1 MHVLFVAPHF
11 PSYQRHFVRA
21 MHSVGAKVT
30 GIGEASLGHL
40 DGELKSWMVG
50 YEQVPSVCDE
60 QAMLD
65 AVRRV
70 QRRSYVDRLET
81 TIEAHILPTAAVR
94 EATGIPGLSVKAA
107 VLCRDK
113 PQMKE
118 HLRAHG
124 IPCAASDGIDSVDAA
139 VAFVRQHGYPIIIK
153 PRAGAGASGTS
164 RCDNDGQLAAALKE
178 AGVDRGQSVAI
189 EEFIEGHEGFY
200 DTMSV
205 NGVPVME
212 FVSHYYPNVLDAMRK
227 RLDAAAPVE
236 TSIQAPPLVQP
247 IDGLNVLR
255 ALDLS
260 KTIEDKQY
268 DKELEEAER
277 RLSLASRDPRF
288 RRTSVVAV
296 FEGSDAAGKGVI
308 AADNPYYEAAKLAFH
323 PDRAGDIYIVAKPY
337 QQLEGTISLGVNHG
351 RLGHQDLALTYL
363 RDAVAQRRRQGRP
376 DALAQALALL
386 GNAQLQAGEPRLAG
400 ASHREAI
407 ALLGPGAAPTL
418 RARRAAVASG

>member
-205 NGVPVME
+205 DGVPVME
-212 FVSHYYPNVLDAMRK
+212 FVSHYYPNVLDAMRNRWISPYIVSTN
-227 RLDAAAPVE
+227 RLDASGYDALKDLGRKVITTMGLGTTATHMEWFYGPKGLKFSEIGARPPGVGQWDVYAAGND
-236 TSIQAPPLVQP
+236 
-247 IDGLNVLR
+247 IDIYREWANAIVHGR
-255 ALDLS
+255 
-260 KTIEDKQY
+260 I
-268 DKELEEAER
+268 ER
-277 RLSLASRDPRF
+277 RPSRRFASGIIALRPDRDGRIVGYEGVEEVQRRF
-288 RRTSVVAV
+288 GEYVTKAHLPP
-296 FEGSDAAGKGVI
+296 AGTPTQGI
-308 AADNPYYEAAKLAFH
+308 EAGYMANAWIQMRH
-323 PDRAGDIYIVAKPY
+323 PDYDTMREIFEVIGRTIRVRAG
-337 QQLEGTISLGVNHG
+337 
-351 RLGHQDLALTYL
+351 
-363 RDAVAQRRRQGRP
+363 
-376 DALAQALALL
+376 
-386 GNAQLQAGEPRLAG
+386 
-400 ASHREAI
+400 
-407 ALLGPGAAPTL
+407 
-418 RARRAAVASG
+418 

>member
-124 IPCAASDGIDSVDAA
+124 IPCAASDGIDSIDAA

-205 NGVPVME
+205 NGEPVME
-212 FVSHYYPNVLDAMRK
+212 FVSHYYPNVLDAMRNRWISPYIVSTN
-227 RLDAAAPVE
+227 RLDASGYDALKDLGRKVITTMGLGTTATHMEWFYGPKGLKFSEIGARPPGVGQWDVYAAGND
-236 TSIQAPPLVQP
+236 
-247 IDGLNVLR
+247 IDIYREWANAIVHGR
-255 ALDLS
+255 
-260 KTIEDKQY
+260 I
-268 DKELEEAER
+268 ER
-277 RLSLASRDPRF
+277 RPSRRFASGIIALRPDRDGRIVGYEGVEEVQRRF
-288 RRTSVVAV
+288 GEYVTKAHLPP
-296 FEGSDAAGKGVI
+296 AGTPTQGI
-308 AADNPYYEAAKLAFH
+308 EAGYMANAWIQMRH
-323 PDRAGDIYIVAKPY
+323 PDYDAMREIFEIIARTIRVRAG
-337 QQLEGTISLGVNHG
+337 
-351 RLGHQDLALTYL
+351 
-363 RDAVAQRRRQGRP
+363 
-376 DALAQALALL
+376 
-386 GNAQLQAGEPRLAG
+386 
-400 ASHREAI
+400 
-407 ALLGPGAAPTL
+407 
-418 RARRAAVASG
+418 

>member
-40 DGELKSWMVG
+40 DAELKSWMVG

-205 NGVPVME
+205 NGEPVME
-212 FVSHYYPNVLDAMRK
+212 FVSHYYPNVLDAMRNRWISPYIVSTN
-227 RLDAAAPVE
+227 RLDASGYDALKDLGRKVITTMGLGTTATHMEWFYGPKGLKFSEIGARPPGVGQWDVYAAGND
-236 TSIQAPPLVQP
+236 
-247 IDGLNVLR
+247 IDIYREWANAIVHGR
-255 ALDLS
+255 
-260 KTIEDKQY
+260 I
-268 DKELEEAER
+268 ER
-277 RLSLASRDPRF
+277 RPSRRFASGIIALRPDRDGRIVGYEGVEEVQRRF
-288 RRTSVVAV
+288 GEYVTKAHLPP
-296 FEGSDAAGKGVI
+296 AGTPTQGI
-308 AADNPYYEAAKLAFH
+308 EAGYMANAWIQMRH
-323 PDRAGDIYIVAKPY
+323 PDYDAMREIFEIIARTIRVRAG
-337 QQLEGTISLGVNHG
+337 
-351 RLGHQDLALTYL
+351 
-363 RDAVAQRRRQGRP
+363 
-376 DALAQALALL
+376 
-386 GNAQLQAGEPRLAG
+386 
-400 ASHREAI
+400 
-407 ALLGPGAAPTL
+407 
-418 RARRAAVASG
+418 

>member
-40 DGELKSWMVG
+40 DAELKSWMVG

-94 EATGIPGLSVKAA
+94 EATGIPGLSVRAA

-205 NGVPVME
+205 NGEPVME
-212 FVSHYYPNVLDAMRK
+212 FVSHYYPNVLDAMRNRWISPYIVSTN
-227 RLDAAAPVE
+227 RLDASGYDALKDLGRRVITTMGLGTTATHMEWFYGPKGLKFSEIGARPPGVGQWDVYAAGND
-236 TSIQAPPLVQP
+236 
-247 IDGLNVLR
+247 IDIYREWANAIVHGR
-255 ALDLS
+255 
-260 KTIEDKQY
+260 I
-268 DKELEEAER
+268 ER
-277 RLSLASRDPRF
+277 RPSRRFASGIIALRPDRDGRIVGYEGVEEVQRRF
-288 RRTSVVAV
+288 GEYVTKAHLPP
-296 FEGSDAAGKGVI
+296 AGTPTQGI
-308 AADNPYYEAAKLAFH
+308 EAGYMANAWIQMRH
-323 PDRAGDIYIVAKPY
+323 PDYDAMREIFEIIARTIRVRAG
-337 QQLEGTISLGVNHG
+337 
-351 RLGHQDLALTYL
+351 
-363 RDAVAQRRRQGRP
+363 
-376 DALAQALALL
+376 
-386 GNAQLQAGEPRLAG
+386 
-400 ASHREAI
+400 
-407 ALLGPGAAPTL
+407 
-418 RARRAAVASG
+418 

>member
-205 NGVPVME
+205 DGVPVME
-212 FVSHYYPNVLDAMRK
+212 FVSHYYPNVLDAMRNRWISPYIVSTN
-227 RLDAAAPVE
+227 RLDASGYDALKDLGRKVITTMGLGTTATHMEWFYGPKGLKFSEIGARPPGVGQWDVYAAGND
-236 TSIQAPPLVQP
+236 
-247 IDGLNVLR
+247 IDIYREWANAIVHGR
-255 ALDLS
+255 
-260 KTIEDKQY
+260 I
-268 DKELEEAER
+268 ER
-277 RLSLASRDPRF
+277 RPSRRFASGIIALRPDRDGRIVGYEGVEEVQRRF
-288 RRTSVVAV
+288 GEYVTKAHLPP
-296 FEGSDAAGKGVI
+296 AGTPTQGI
-308 AADNPYYEAAKLAFH
+308 EAGYMANAWIQMRH
-323 PDRAGDIYIVAKPY
+323 PDYDTMREIFEVIGRTVRVRAG
-337 QQLEGTISLGVNHG
+337 
-351 RLGHQDLALTYL
+351 
-363 RDAVAQRRRQGRP
+363 
-376 DALAQALALL
+376 
-386 GNAQLQAGEPRLAG
+386 
-400 ASHREAI
+400 
-407 ALLGPGAAPTL
+407 
-418 RARRAAVASG
+418 

>member
-212 FVSHYYPNVLDAMRK
+212 FVSHYYPNVLDAMRNRWISPYIVSTN
-227 RLDAAAPVE
+227 RLDASGYDALKDLGRKVITTMGLGTTATHMEWFYGPKGLKFSEIGARPPGVGQWDVYAAGND
-236 TSIQAPPLVQP
+236 
-247 IDGLNVLR
+247 IDIYREWANAIVHGR
-255 ALDLS
+255 
-260 KTIEDKQY
+260 I
-268 DKELEEAER
+268 ER
-277 RLSLASRDPRF
+277 RPSRRFASGIIALRPDRDGRIVGYEGVEEVQRRF
-288 RRTSVVAV
+288 GEFVTKAHLPP
-296 FEGSDAAGKGVI
+296 AGTPTQGI
-308 AADNPYYEAAKLAFH
+308 EAGYMANAWIQMRH
-323 PDRAGDIYIVAKPY
+323 PDYDTMREIFEVIGRTVRVRAG
-337 QQLEGTISLGVNHG
+337 
-351 RLGHQDLALTYL
+351 
-363 RDAVAQRRRQGRP
+363 
-376 DALAQALALL
+376 
-386 GNAQLQAGEPRLAG
+386 
-400 ASHREAI
+400 
-407 ALLGPGAAPTL
+407 
-418 RARRAAVASG
+418 

>member
-30 GIGEASLGHL
+30 GIGEASLAHL

-139 VAFVRQHGYPIIIK
+139 VAFVRQHGYPVIIK

-178 AGVDRGQSVAI
+178 AGVDRGHSVAI

-205 NGVPVME
+205 NGEPVME
-212 FVSHYYPNVLDAMRK
+212 FVSHYYPNVLDAMRNRWISPYIVSTN
-227 RLDAAAPVE
+227 RLDA
-236 TSIQAPPLVQP
+236 SGY
-247 IDGLNVLR
+247 D
-255 ALDLS
+255 AL
-260 KTIEDKQY
+260 
-268 DKELEEAER
+268 KELGRKVITTMGLGTTATHMEWFYGPKGLKFSEIGARPPGVGQWDVYAAGNDIDIYREWANAIVHGRIER
-277 RLSLASRDPRF
+277 RPSRRFASGIIALRPDRDGRIVGYEGVEEVQRRF
-288 RRTSVVAV
+288 GEYVTKAHLPP
-296 FEGSDAAGKGVI
+296 AGTPTQGI
-308 AADNPYYEAAKLAFH
+308 EAGYMANAWIQMRH
-323 PDRAGDIYIVAKPY
+323 PDYDTMREIFEVIGRTIRVRAG
-337 QQLEGTISLGVNHG
+337 
-351 RLGHQDLALTYL
+351 
-363 RDAVAQRRRQGRP
+363 
-376 DALAQALALL
+376 
-386 GNAQLQAGEPRLAG
+386 
-400 ASHREAI
+400 
-407 ALLGPGAAPTL
+407 
-418 RARRAAVASG
+418 

>member
-40 DGELKSWMVG
+40 DAELKSWMVG

-94 EATGIPGLSVKAA
+94 EATGIPGLSVRAA

-205 NGVPVME
+205 NGEPVME
-212 FVSHYYPNVLDAMRK
+212 FVSHYYPNVLDAMRNRWISPYIVSTN
-227 RLDAAAPVE
+227 RLDASGYDALKDLGRKVITTMGLGTTATHMEWFYGPKGLKFSEIGARPPGVGQWDVYAAGND
-236 TSIQAPPLVQP
+236 
-247 IDGLNVLR
+247 IDIYREWANAIVHGR
-255 ALDLS
+255 
-260 KTIEDKQY
+260 I
-268 DKELEEAER
+268 ER
-277 RLSLASRDPRF
+277 RPSRRFASGIIALRPDRDGRIVGYEGVEEVQRRF
-288 RRTSVVAV
+288 GEYVTKAHLPP
-296 FEGSDAAGKGVI
+296 AGTPTQGI
-308 AADNPYYEAAKLAFH
+308 EAGYMANAWIQMRH
-323 PDRAGDIYIVAKPY
+323 PDYDAMREIFEIIARTIRVRAG
-337 QQLEGTISLGVNHG
+337 
-351 RLGHQDLALTYL
+351 
-363 RDAVAQRRRQGRP
+363 
-376 DALAQALALL
+376 
-386 GNAQLQAGEPRLAG
+386 
-400 ASHREAI
+400 
-407 ALLGPGAAPTL
+407 
-418 RARRAAVASG
+418 

>member
-205 NGVPVME
+205 DGVPVME
-212 FVSHYYPNVLDAMRK
+212 FVSHYYPNVLDAMRNRWISPYIVSTN
-227 RLDAAAPVE
+227 RLDASGYDALKDLGRKVITTMGLGTTATHMEWFYGPKGLKFSEIGARPPGVGQWDVYAAGND
-236 TSIQAPPLVQP
+236 
-247 IDGLNVLR
+247 IDIYREWANAIVHGR
-255 ALDLS
+255 
-260 KTIEDKQY
+260 I
-268 DKELEEAER
+268 ER
-277 RLSLASRDPRF
+277 RPSRRFASGIIALRPDRDGRIVGYEGVEEVQRRF
-288 RRTSVVAV
+288 GEFVTKAHLPP
-296 FEGSDAAGKGVI
+296 AGTPTQGI
-308 AADNPYYEAAKLAFH
+308 EAGYMANAWIQMRH
-323 PDRAGDIYIVAKPY
+323 PDYDTMREIFEVIGRTVRVRAG
-337 QQLEGTISLGVNHG
+337 
-351 RLGHQDLALTYL
+351 
-363 RDAVAQRRRQGRP
+363 
-376 DALAQALALL
+376 
-386 GNAQLQAGEPRLAG
+386 
-400 ASHREAI
+400 
-407 ALLGPGAAPTL
+407 
-418 RARRAAVASG
+418 

>member
-40 DGELKSWMVG
+40 DAELKSWMVG

-205 NGVPVME
+205 NGEPVME
-212 FVSHYYPNVLDAMRK
+212 FVSHYYPNVLDAMRNRWISPYIVSTN
-227 RLDAAAPVE
+227 RLDASGYDALKDLGRKVITTMGLGTTATHMEWFYGPKGLKFSEIGARPPGVGQWDVYAAGNDIDIYREWANAIVHGRIERRPSRRFASGIIALRPDRDGRIVGYEGVE
-236 TSIQAPPLVQP
+236 EVQRRFGEYVTKAHLPPAGTPTQP
-247 IDGLNVLR
+247 I
-255 ALDLS
+255 
-260 KTIEDKQY
+260 
-268 DKELEEAER
+268 EAGYMANAWIQMR
-277 RLSLASRDPRF
+277 
-288 RRTSVVAV
+288 
-296 FEGSDAAGKGVI
+296 
-308 AADNPYYEAAKLAFH
+308 H
-323 PDRAGDIYIVAKPY
+323 PDYDAMREIFEIIARTIRVRAG
-337 QQLEGTISLGVNHG
+337 
-351 RLGHQDLALTYL
+351 
-363 RDAVAQRRRQGRP
+363 
-376 DALAQALALL
+376 
-386 GNAQLQAGEPRLAG
+386 
-400 ASHREAI
+400 
-407 ALLGPGAAPTL
+407 
-418 RARRAAVASG
+418 

>member
-1 MHVLFVAPHF
+1 MHILFVAPHF

-30 GIGEASLGHL
+30 GIGEASLAHI
-40 DGELKSWMVG
+40 DSELKSWMVG

-118 HLRAHG
+118 HLRTHG
-124 IPCAASDGIDSVDAA
+124 IPCAASDGIASVDEAI
-139 VAFVRQHGYPIIIK
+139 AFVRKVGYPIIIK

-164 RCDNDGQLAAALKE
+164 RCDNDGQLAVALKE
-178 AGVDRGQSVAI
+178 AGVDKGQSVAI

-205 NGVPVME
+205 DGTPVME
-212 FVSHYYPNVLDAMRK
+212 FVSHYYPNVLDAMRNRWISPYIVSTN
-227 RLDAAAPVE
+227 RLDASGYDALKELGRRVITTMGLGTTATHMEWFYGPKGLKFSEIGARPPGVGQWDVYASGNDIDIYREWANAIVHGSIERRPSRRFASGIIALRPDRDGRIVGYEGVE
-236 TSIQAPPLVQP
+236 EVQRRFGEYVTKAHLPPAGTPTQP
-247 IDGLNVLR
+247 I
-255 ALDLS
+255 
-260 KTIEDKQY
+260 
-268 DKELEEAER
+268 EAGYMANAWIQMR
-277 RLSLASRDPRF
+277 
-288 RRTSVVAV
+288 
-296 FEGSDAAGKGVI
+296 
-308 AADNPYYEAAKLAFH
+308 H
-323 PDRAGDIYIVAKPY
+323 PDYDTMREIFEIIARTIRVRAG
-337 QQLEGTISLGVNHG
+337 
-351 RLGHQDLALTYL
+351 
-363 RDAVAQRRRQGRP
+363 
-376 DALAQALALL
+376 
-386 GNAQLQAGEPRLAG
+386 
-400 ASHREAI
+400 
-407 ALLGPGAAPTL
+407 
-418 RARRAAVASG
+418 

>member
-205 NGVPVME
+205 NGEPVME
-212 FVSHYYPNVLDAMRK
+212 FVSHYYPNVLDAMRNRWISPYIVSTN
-227 RLDAAAPVE
+227 RLDASGYDALKDLGRRVITTMGLGTTATHMEWFYGPKGLKFSEIGARPPGVGQWDVYAAGND
-236 TSIQAPPLVQP
+236 
-247 IDGLNVLR
+247 IDIYREWANAIVHGR
-255 ALDLS
+255 
-260 KTIEDKQY
+260 I
-268 DKELEEAER
+268 ER
-277 RLSLASRDPRF
+277 RPSRRFASGIIALRPDRDGRIVGYEGVEEVQRRF
-288 RRTSVVAV
+288 GEYVTKAHLPP
-296 FEGSDAAGKGVI
+296 AGTPTQGI
-308 AADNPYYEAAKLAFH
+308 EAGYMANAWIQMRH
-323 PDRAGDIYIVAKPY
+323 PDYDAMREIFEIIARTIRVRAG
-337 QQLEGTISLGVNHG
+337 
-351 RLGHQDLALTYL
+351 
-363 RDAVAQRRRQGRP
+363 
-376 DALAQALALL
+376 
-386 GNAQLQAGEPRLAG
+386 
-400 ASHREAI
+400 
-407 ALLGPGAAPTL
+407 
-418 RARRAAVASG
+418 

>member
-40 DGELKSWMVG
+40 DAELKSWMVG

-205 NGVPVME
+205 NGEPVME
-212 FVSHYYPNVLDAMRK
+212 FVSHYYPNVLDAMRNRWISPYIVSTN
-227 RLDAAAPVE
+227 RLDASGYDALKDLGRRVITTMGLGTTATHMEWFYGPKGLKFSEIGARPPGVGQWDVYAAGND
-236 TSIQAPPLVQP
+236 
-247 IDGLNVLR
+247 IDIYREWANAIVHGR
-255 ALDLS
+255 
-260 KTIEDKQY
+260 I
-268 DKELEEAER
+268 ER
-277 RLSLASRDPRF
+277 RPSRRFASGIIALRPDRDGRIVGYEGVEEVQRRF
-288 RRTSVVAV
+288 GEYVTKAHLPP
-296 FEGSDAAGKGVI
+296 AGTPTQGI
-308 AADNPYYEAAKLAFH
+308 EAGYMANAWIQMRH
-323 PDRAGDIYIVAKPY
+323 PDYDAMREIFEIIARTIRVRAG
-337 QQLEGTISLGVNHG
+337 
-351 RLGHQDLALTYL
+351 
-363 RDAVAQRRRQGRP
+363 
-376 DALAQALALL
+376 
-386 GNAQLQAGEPRLAG
+386 
-400 ASHREAI
+400 
-407 ALLGPGAAPTL
+407 
-418 RARRAAVASG
+418 

>member
-30 GIGEASLGHL
+30 GIGEASLAHL
-40 DGELKSWMVG
+40 DSELKSWMVG

-124 IPCAASDGIDSVDAA
+124 IPCAASDGIDSIDAA
-139 VAFVRQHGYPIIIK
+139 VAFVRQHGYPVIIK

-178 AGVDRGQSVAI
+178 AGVDRGHSVAI

-205 NGVPVME
+205 NGEPVME
-212 FVSHYYPNVLDAMRK
+212 FVSHYYPNVLDAMRNRWISPYIVSTN
-227 RLDAAAPVE
+227 RLDA
-236 TSIQAPPLVQP
+236 SGY
-247 IDGLNVLR
+247 D
-255 ALDLS
+255 AL
-260 KTIEDKQY
+260 
-268 DKELEEAER
+268 KELGRKVITTMGLGTTATHMEWFYGPKGLKFSEIGARPPGVGQWDVYAAGNDIDIYREWANAIVHGRIER
-277 RLSLASRDPRF
+277 RPSRRFASGIIALRPDRDGRIVGYEGVEEVQRRF
-288 RRTSVVAV
+288 GEYVTKAHLPP
-296 FEGSDAAGKGVI
+296 AGTPTQGI
-308 AADNPYYEAAKLAFH
+308 EAGYMANAWIQMRH
-323 PDRAGDIYIVAKPY
+323 PDYDTMREIFEVIGRTIRVRAG
-337 QQLEGTISLGVNHG
+337 
-351 RLGHQDLALTYL
+351 
-363 RDAVAQRRRQGRP
+363 
-376 DALAQALALL
+376 
-386 GNAQLQAGEPRLAG
+386 
-400 ASHREAI
+400 
-407 ALLGPGAAPTL
+407 
-418 RARRAAVASG
+418 